1 MSYGTDFKADIYISR
16 KIFTSLDEVQEYR
29 DELENDIIN
38 DKAKVLMY
46 VSSTPKDI
54 IPDDWKDEPIRWL
67 QNQLIE
73 HLTNIEEN
81 LNLLFKIDHYIE
93 YLEENNITVI
103 PQTPS

>member
-29 DELENDIIN
+29 DELEEDIIN

-67 QNQLIE
+67 QDQLIE
-73 HLTNIEEN
+73 LLTNIEEN

-103 PQTPS
+103 PQTPL

>member
-73 HLTNIEEN
+73 LLTNIEEN

>member
-29 DELENDIIN
+29 DELEEDIIN

-73 HLTNIEEN
+73 LLTNIEEN